1 MILRTA
7 PGTQAVIDLEDRAH
21 EILFESLDEGLPLWP
36 QIRATVWSA
45 LNTTEYGLSR
55 PSVGTPSRLGAYAH
69 IARSFVPSRWDA
81 SRRARKSDVC
91 FLVDGGTV
99 AAAGDR
105 EANWLVGPLALASGP
120 DAAIV
125 QWRTLPGRWGQPA
138 IDKTWSLEP
147 ASVRAQIRARLSRND
162 PSDRVKRIVHET
174 LRLLDADIAEE
185 TVDAITAGAIAKAGT
200 SAFELAEFRR
210 LLDRVQ
216 PRVVIMEDAS
226 YGTRAPLIATMKER
240 GIVVAEP
247 QHGWIGPSHAAYNYG
262 AAMYDDLLRV
272 ALPDHLLTFGD
283 EWSKGLRFPGEV
295 TAVGKPHLDAAAS
308 EFSLPYEQRTEV
320 LVVSSTTDPEQMS
333 DVVLSLRALL
343 PTDLVVIFRPHPS
356 ERPVVAQRYPRLVD
370 IDGVRIDDRGD
381 VYETLGVAR
390 AVVGMAST
398 VLFEA
403 TAFGCQVFALE
414 SPMAEYYVGDRFG
427 PPLDIGGL
435 ESVAVAVSRPTG
447 SADVATRDNGL
458 WAPDPAANFRS
469 WLAKVQSRVD

>member
-1 MILRTA
+1 MLGTA
-7 PGTQAVIDLEDRAH
+7 PGTQAVIDLEDRAPD
-21 EILFESLDEGLPLWP
+21 ILFASVDDGIPLWP
-36 QIRATVWSA
+36 QFRTGVWSA
-45 LNTTEYGLSR
+45 LNTAEYGLSR
-55 PSVGTPSRLGAYAH
+55 SSPSRTPSRLGAWAH
-69 IARSFVPSRWDA
+69 IVRSFLPSRWDA
-81 SRRARKSDVC
+81 PLRARRAGVC
-91 FLVDGGTV
+91 FVVHGGTV
-99 AAAGDR
+99 AASGGR
-105 EANWLVGPLALASGP
+105 EVNWLVGPLAQASGD

-125 QWRTLPGRWGQPA
+125 QSRPLPGRWGRPMYMA
-138 IDKTWSLEP
+138 TWSMEP
-147 ASVRAQIRARLSRND
+147 ASVRAETLARASRRD
-162 PSDRVKRIVHET
+162 PSDRVASIVRET
-174 LRLLDADIAEE
+174 LSQIETRMTEE
-185 TVDAITAGAIAKAGT
+185 TVKSITAGAIANERMRP
-200 SAFELAEFRR
+200 FELAAWRR
-210 LLDRVQ
+210 VLDRVQ
-216 PRVVIMEDAS
+216 PSVVIMEDAS
-226 YGTRAPLIATMKER
+226 YGTRAPLIAMMKER

-343 PTDLVVIFRPHPS
+343 PTDLIVVFRPHPS

-469 WLAKVQSRVD
+469 WLAKVQTRVD